1 MNYRFI
7 IILLLIVSPARM
19 LRAQEIV
26 PTDCPN
32 QTQLEMQKRGYGM
45 FIHFGVNTFDEKDRI
60 YWTVTNEYVW
70 HGMQAF
76 GMSFWL
82 PSIMMVSV
90 CGIAV
95 IQRMMLLLHR

>member
-7 IILLLIVSPARM
+7 IILWLIVSPARM

-45 FIHFGVNTFDEKDRI
+45 FIHFGVNTFDEKEWSDGTIPVDKYR
-60 YWTVTNEYVW
+60 
-70 HGMQAF
+70 
-76 GMSFWL
+76 
-82 PSIMMVSV
+82 PD
-90 CGIAV
+90 
-95 IQRMMLLLHR
+95 LLDCDQ